1 MNDRRRNSAPTPA
14 KESADGTSKL
24 KCIQRKARCQN
35 RSRPRTATP
44 DGEDRRKRR
53 PATTQATAPTLSRP
67 SAEAR
72 PAFAT
77 PTRLPRPL
85 EPILVP
91 KLRIHFADFP
101 YLHCSIDQ
109 RLLTSGTSC
118 GYGYGAEPDSNMH
131 PRGFQGPT
139 TGLGTLREPQS
150 FADERRC
157 TLSRGEPL
165 PGCLRPYK
173 EKRTLPRPDGSV
185 PQIARVTAHG
195 SEIPSRGFGSCAPEY

>member
-1 MNDRRRNSAPTPA
+1 MHPAEGPLPEQVSAENS
-14 KESADGTSKL
+14 EVV
-24 KCIQRKARCQN
+24 
-35 RSRPRTATP
+35 
-44 DGEDRRKRR
+44 R
-53 PATTQATAPTLSRP
+53 PARPALSRP

-109 RLLTSGTSC
+109 RLFTLETGC
-118 GYGYGAEPDSNMH
+118 GYGYDTVPDSNM
-131 PRGFQGPT
+131 PPWGFQGST

-150 FADERRC
+150 FAEF
-157 TLSRGEPL
+157 TPL
-165 PGCLRPYK
+165 HPFSG
-173 EKRTLPRPDGSV
+173 RT
-185 PQIARVTAHG
+185 
-195 SEIPSRGFGSCAPEY
+195 PSRLPASLQRKENSSPA

>member
-1 MNDRRRNSAPTPA
+1 MHPAEGPLPEQVSAKNGSPPRSEPPIPA
-14 KESADGTSKL
+14 
-24 KCIQRKARCQN
+24 
-35 RSRPRTATP
+35 
-44 DGEDRRKRR
+44 
-53 PATTQATAPTLSRP
+53 LSRP

-109 RLLTSGTSC
+109 RLFTSETCC
-118 GYGYGAEPDSNMH
+118 GYGYDVAPDSTEV
-131 PRGFQGPT
+131 PPWGFQGPA

-150 FADERRC
+150 FAEISLLHP
-157 TLSRGEPL
+157 LSG
-165 PGCLRPYK
+165 
-173 EKRTLPRPDGSV
+173 RT
-185 PQIARVTAHG
+185 
-195 SEIPSRGFGSCAPEY
+195 PSRLPATLQRKENSSPA